1 MVHHAWVFALLLL
14 GGLALAMLPRR
25 SRSKKEAKHSNANN

>member
-1 MVHHAWVFALLLL
+1 MVHHASVLVLLLL
-14 GGLALAMLPRR
+14 GGLALAKLPRR